1 MKKSWILPLL
11 VAARLAAQTP
21 PAAPAAARSKAAPA
35 RPTAVRA
42 AGEPSYKDLKYPPAK
57 PIPIPP
63 VETVTLPNGIK
74 LFLLEDHELPII
86 NGSALIRTG
95 NLFDPAG
102 KVGLATMTGMVMRT
116 GGTRKQ
122 TGEEIDR
129 ALEDAAA
136 SVESSIGES
145 SGTVSFTTLKE
156 SAGPVMAIF
165 HDVLTAPEFRQ
176 EKIDL
181 AKTQLHGAIARR
193 NDDPSAILQREF
205 ANTLYGT
212 RTPYGWDM
220 EHATVDAISRAD
232 LQAFYQRYYFPAN
245 IRLALWGDFD
255 SAAMKTKIEKLF
267 ADWTVKGEKIPEF
280 PEVAASATPG
290 TFLAAKGGTA
300 QTFFAMGELGGMF
313 NDKDYAALEIM
324 ANILGGGAQSRLF
337 QQVRTRMG
345 KAYSID
351 AAWNAHYDHPGLLE
365 ISGSTQNFSTV
376 ETIRAVQKE
385 VQRMRES
392 EVSEDELKAAKETVL
407 NSLVFAFDT
416 RAKTLA
422 RMMTYDYY
430 GYPMDFLQQYQKALA
445 EVTRADVLR
454 VSQAHLDPSHFNM
467 VVVGNPDT
475 FGQHLEI
482 LGQPVTP
489 ISLAIK
495 PPAVAPAISTATRQA
510 LQILARAQKASGG
523 ADKLAAV
530 KDFQETA
537 EFVLTPA
544 AGGLHVKLR
553 NRWMA
558 PGFFRQDSEVP
569 SGKIAAYYDGTQ
581 GWISTPQGEG
591 PLVDLQL
598 DQVRGT
604 LFRLYFRLLLSD
616 RIPGRT
622 LTTTGGG
629 GIEVTSAAG
638 DSALITFDES
648 TGLPKTVSYET
659 IQASGPRLQVLETFS
674 DFRNVEGIVL
684 PFKSVIMQGSQ
695 EFANVTVT
703 DARFDSGLQLTD
715 LDQKPLPG
723 VQK

>member
-1 MKKSWILPLL
+1 M
-11 VAARLAAQTP
+11 
-21 PAAPAAARSKAAPA
+21 
-35 RPTAVRA
+35 
-42 AGEPSYKDLKYPPAK
+42 
-57 PIPIPP
+57 
-63 VETVTLPNGIK
+63 
-74 LFLLEDHELPII
+74 
-86 NGSALIRTG
+86 
-95 NLFDPAG
+95 
-102 KVGLATMTGMVMRT
+102 
-116 GGTRKQ
+116 
-122 TGEEIDR
+122 
-129 ALEDAAA
+129 
-136 SVESSIGES
+136 
-145 SGTVSFTTLKE
+145 
-156 SAGPVMAIF
+156 
-165 HDVLTAPEFRQ
+165 
-176 EKIDL
+176 
-181 AKTQLHGAIARR
+181 
-193 NDDPSAILQREF
+193 
-205 ANTLYGT
+205 
-212 RTPYGWDM
+212 
-220 EHATVDAISRAD
+220 
-232 LQAFYQRYYFPAN
+232 
-245 IRLALWGDFD
+245 
-255 SAAMKTKIEKLF
+255 
-267 ADWTVKGEKIPEF
+267 
-280 PEVAASATPG
+280 
-290 TFLAAKGGTA
+290 
-300 QTFFAMGELGGMF
+300 
-313 NDKDYAALEIM
+313 LEI
-324 ANILGGGAQSRLF
+324 G
-337 QQVRTRMG
+337 
-345 KAYSID
+345 
-351 AAWNAHYDHPGLLE
+351 
-365 ISGSTQNFSTV
+365 GSTQNFSTV